1 MKINVKRPLQK
12 LPSQNNNK
20 NKTAEKKK
28 HQNVTK
34 KQKDEKLNSRHGLA
48 AYILNIGKGRGIQM
62 CHVSQNRF
70 RAHGDGTEHK

>member
-1 MKINVKRPLQK
+1 MSKDLCRNFPLKITTKTKQQK
-12 LPSQNNNK
+12 K
-20 NKTAEKKK
+20 KKK